1 VNYEC
6 YVRPF
11 SLTQWL
17 TSNRFSV
24 HVWPSSPS
32 YLFTALVLTN
42 PQCQYMMSSFM
53 GYKVYL
59 YNLENRVVSEEHL
72 ITELMMDVC
81 SIMELIGTGGRCTIR
96 FCMFE
101 LWSQWAIAR
110 LSQQIF
116 KCNDILL
123 WLPQSMWLDH
133 GNMPHIHNDI
143 LLISLL
149 PPCVNNFVPIMQSYH
164 AVAIPTIDINPLTD
178 GSFKF

>member
-1 VNYEC
+1 MSLRCQVID
-6 YVRPF
+6 RSQAPF
-11 SLTQWL
+11 FVTVPGDLIGNCGQNIGPFIFWL
-17 TSNRFSV
+17 INC
-24 HVWPSSPS
+24 
-32 YLFTALVLTN
+32 VLL
-42 PQCQYMMSSFM
+42 P
-53 GYKVYL
+53 
-59 YNLENRVVSEEHL
+59 
-72 ITELMMDVC
+72 ELMMDVC
-81 SIMELIGTGGRCTIR
+81 SILELIGTGGRCTIR

-101 LWSQWAIAR
+101 LWPHWEIAR

-133 GNMPHIHNDI
+133 GNMPHVHNDI